1 MPIQWRETMSVDRGP
16 IDRDHRHLIGII
28 NEFEGVA
35 AQSAALRQMLGLLD
49 KLDEYARQHFSREE
63 EFQRSVSYPLHENH
77 YLEHQRLVHELARIR
92 SEFEAVQD
100 GRIVAA
106 HARLA
111 GLLRRWLVNH
121 VVKLDLGMRPYVDA
135 SGAGHVMAPHRTSS
149 LHGLRILVVD
159 DGQPFVRNTMLSILR
174 VVCRTFDITTAT
186 HGNWALHLEGGVPP
200 ELILCDI
207 NLELQEAPQFIGEL
221 RGHPSP
227 DVRAATVI
235 ALAAHDDDPI
245 VQEAARLNIR
255 ACLVKPVSPARVEQ
269 TLAEVFRGRQPVG
282 NGKRPAV
289 VGCSW

>member
-35 AQSAALRQMLGLLD
+35 AQPAALRQMLGLLD

-149 LHGLRILVVD
+149 GFSSLMTDSPSCATQCFRFCGSSAA
-159 DGQPFVRNTMLSILR
+159 PSISR
-174 VVCRTFDITTAT
+174 RRRTAT
-186 HGNWALHLEGGVPP
+186 GRCIWKAG
-200 ELILCDI
+200 
-207 NLELQEAPQFIGEL
+207 
-221 RGHPSP
+221 
-227 DVRAATVI
+227 
-235 ALAAHDDDPI
+235 
-245 VQEAARLNIR
+245 
-255 ACLVKPVSPARVEQ
+255 
-269 TLAEVFRGRQPVG
+269 FRR
-282 NGKRPAV
+282 N
-289 VGCSW
+289 